1 METRID
7 GSSRLRGRLETEEDL
22 LLEGHLAGEIL
33 SSARVVVAKGARLVG
48 PLTAKDVEVAGAVE
62 GPITASGTVSIRSG
76 GTVTGDIRAG
86 HILVED
92 GAVVHGRVLAG
103 GPAPKEP

>member
-22 LLEGHLAGEIL
+22 LLEGVLVGEL
-33 SSARVVVAKGARLVG
+33 RSSARVVVAKGARLEG
-48 PLTAKDVEVAGAVE
+48 PLAAREVEVGGVVE
-62 GPITASGTVSIRSG
+62 GPISASGTVSIRTG
-76 GTVTGDIRAG
+76 GKVTGDIRAG

-92 GAVVHGRVLAG
+92 GAVVQGQVRTG
-103 GPAPKEP
+103 EPAPKEP